1 MAQASRIAAVSR
13 IVWVRACWQEKPH
26 SSFGP
31 CEIRPLDGLRPTSP
45 HMAAGMRMEPPPSLA
60 LAAGTMPEATAAA
73 APPEDPPG
81 LWSGFQGLRVGP

>member
-1 MAQASRIAAVSR
+1 
-13 IVWVRACWQEKPH
+13 
-26 SSFGP
+26 
-31 CEIRPLDGLRPTSP
+31 
-45 HMAAGMRMEPPPSLA
+45 MEPPPSLA